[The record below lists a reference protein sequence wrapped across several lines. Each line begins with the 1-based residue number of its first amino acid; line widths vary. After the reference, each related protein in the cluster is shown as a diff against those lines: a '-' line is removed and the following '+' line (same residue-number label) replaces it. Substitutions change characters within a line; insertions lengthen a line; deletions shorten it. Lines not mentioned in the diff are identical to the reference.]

1 MTNKNLSRELSCSFA
16 KNGSPDCSAGSP
28 PPCASY
34 ALCSLALCEICG
46 IKPRY
51 GIYENFGDLDNNFQ
65 LVTNERKYRLIADTR
80 YHYGVEDDDLRNLKP
95 VYYPDFEQPTNFVRL
110 LNTNTDYITKNNKK
124 ILCKSIWWYINSD
137 AKRFGQIAPYG
148 IDTFLITLI
157 LILKNKD
164 NLYNQSEI
172 DKIKQAIKSE
182 VWKYD

>member
-51 GIYENFGDLDNNFQ
+51 GVYKNFGDLDNNFQ

-95 VYYPDFEQPTNFVRL
+95 VYYPDFEQPTNFVKL
-110 LNTNTDYITKNNKK
+110 LNVLHANGFHFRTYGFCKKQPITSCV
-124 ILCKSIWWYINSD
+124 LEH
-137 AKRFGQIAPYG
+137 FV
-148 IDTFLITLI
+148 
-157 LILKNKD
+157 
-164 NLYNQSEI
+164 
-172 DKIKQAIKSE
+172 DKFRNRNDEEAEDFKQVIREQEWSYE
-182 VWKYD
+182 